1 MRTLRHSPLIAAAL
15 VIPVLLALLLFA
27 PASLKSAAAD
37 SNPGASQG
45 DASSAQDRLDADRA
59 LAATAAERLAA
70 AQDERA
76 HLQATIADNEA
87 AIALLR
93 TRADSLRATVRQRA
107 AQLYVR
113 QGGPTLTAVVN
124 TDNVVDAARG
134 ARLTQAIDGR
144 DQSVATAF
152 QNAAQQLDE
161 RQAEL
166 RTQHADLDKTI
177 ASLVPLQGTLDNR
190 IEHAVTSS
198 QVVGTDAGFASGDP
212 VWDRFRECTF
222 SFESGGD
229 YQIVSPDRVYYGA
242 WQFDISTWNSVAARI
257 GRNDLVG
264 VLPSQ
269 ASPTDQDLVAHA
281 LWLDRGNQ
289 PWGGRC

>member
-1 MRTLRHSPLIAAAL
+1 VL
-15 VIPVLLALLLFA
+15 VALLLFA
-27 PASLKSAAAD
+27 PASLKSASAGSD
-37 SNPGASQG
+37 PGTTQS
-45 DASSAQDRLDADRA
+45 DTNSAQDRLDADRA
-59 LAATAAERLAA
+59 LAATAADRLSA

-76 HLQATIADNEA
+76 HLEATIADNEA
-87 AIALLR
+87 AIAVLR

-113 QGGPTLTAVVN
+113 QAGPRLSAVVN

-134 ARLTQAIDGR
+134 AKLTQAIDGR

-152 QNAAQQLDE
+152 QNAAQQLDDH
-161 RQAEL
+161 QAEL
-166 RTQHADLDKTI
+166 RTQQTDLAKTI
-177 ASLVPLQGTLDNR
+177 ASLTPLQSTLDNR

-198 QVVGTDAGFASGDP
+198 QAVATDAGFASADA
-212 VWDRFRECTF
+212 VWDTFRECTF
-222 SFESGGD
+222 SFESGGN
-229 YQIVSPDRVYYGA
+229 YQIVSPDGVYYGA

-269 ASPTDQDLVAHA
+269 ASPADQDLVAHA